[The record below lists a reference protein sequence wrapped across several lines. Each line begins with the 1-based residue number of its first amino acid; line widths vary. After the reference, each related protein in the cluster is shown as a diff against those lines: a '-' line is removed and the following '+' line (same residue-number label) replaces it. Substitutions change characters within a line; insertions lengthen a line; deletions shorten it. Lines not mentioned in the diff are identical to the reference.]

1 MNSIGWNCCSS
12 RSRRWKLSGMCCLP
26 RNKSQRQRR
35 RRCCSIPEFAAILW
49 SEGLFRHFDN
59 RRQVASYAGLAPTP
73 WQSGSVDREQGVSKA
88 GNPRLRTTLIQLKMG
103 GPGAPD
109 DLSLAPVTQ
118 VWLAVSDDPAA
129 TVTGQYFYHQQRH
142 RVHPAALRTDL
153 QDELL
158 SYCAGLT
165 GVPFPRELRKDTG
178 RRKAARRVGL
188 LVSRNMKINGLM
200 ALVTGANRGLG
211 RAFVQA
217 LRGRRLHQN
226 LRRGAHDHQR
236 AVDARNHRRA
246 FGRRCT
252 PRHDD

>member
-1 MNSIGWNCCSS
+1 M
-12 RSRRWKLSGMCCLP
+12 
-26 RNKSQRQRR
+26 
-35 RRCCSIPEFAAILW
+35 
-49 SEGLFRHFDN
+49 
-59 RRQVASYAGLAPTP
+59 
-73 WQSGSVDREQGVSKA
+73 
-88 GNPRLRTTLIQLKMG
+88 
-103 GPGAPD
+103 
-109 DLSLAPVTQ
+109 
-118 VWLAVSDDPAA
+118 
-129 TVTGQYFYHQQRH
+129 
-142 RVHPAALRTDL
+142 
-153 QDELL
+153 
-158 SYCAGLT
+158 
-165 GVPFPRELRKDTG
+165 
-178 RRKAARRVGL
+178 GL